1 MKKTL
6 LKQYS
11 FLNIFKSLIIISV
24 VIYTI
29 FFLISIEGQLEII
42 SQTDNP
48 LILIISVLTY
58 ILFLVSSVG
67 GIMIINFLFKLD
79 KTKKNNLEGEKTNYY
94 GSGEKLSEG
103 TYKDGELDG
112 LFTEW
117 YENGQKKKEGTYKDG
132 KKDGLWT
139 DWYENGQKEVDSFY
153 KNGIPDSIWTFY
165 KDDKTDK
172 IITILDGKKI
182 KESKFF
188 LSSEQ
193 IEYEVG
199 FNSDGKLDGSYTHW
213 NNNGQVIKSGFFK
226 NGERDSLWIFFKG
239 QIGDI
244 VNKIDSSGTYKSDKK
259 EGRWYFQTK
268 NKRNDEVYKN
278 GILQSEWT
286 FYTEVGSGKYDVTY
300 RGWNHPIGSF
310 TDSLGNKYTG
320 DLILGS
326 ISSEQTV
333 IFGRELKPFFCYD
346 FSKYP
351 FSIGTLKNYK
361 EIGNYIYWYEKGQ
374 KSKEGKYLDGNEI
387 GKWTYWS
394 PNGKETSE
402 LICDEINKCNG
413 EKTWWYKNGQKKRIE
428 SYKDGELL
436 YTKCWNIKG
445 NNCDECGET
454 IWSQQCE

>member
-6 LKQYS
+6 SEQYS

-172 IITILDGKKI
+172 IIT
-182 KESKFF
+182 
-188 LSSEQ
+188 
-193 IEYEVG
+193 
-199 FNSDGKLDGSYTHW
+199 
-213 NNNGQVIKSGFFK
+213 
-226 NGERDSLWIFFKG
+226 
-239 QIGDI
+239 
-244 VNKIDSSGTYKSDKK
+244 
-259 EGRWYFQTK
+259 
-268 NKRNDEVYKN
+268 
-278 GILQSEWT
+278 
-286 FYTEVGSGKYDVTY
+286 
-300 RGWNHPIGSF
+300 
-310 TDSLGNKYTG
+310 
-320 DLILGS
+320 
-326 ISSEQTV
+326 
-333 IFGRELKPFFCYD
+333 
-346 FSKYP
+346 
-351 FSIGTLKNYK
+351 
-361 EIGNYIYWYEKGQ
+361 
-374 KSKEGKYLDGNEI
+374 
-387 GKWTYWS
+387 
-394 PNGKETSE
+394 
-402 LICDEINKCNG
+402 
-413 EKTWWYKNGQKKRIE
+413 
-428 SYKDGELL
+428 
-436 YTKCWNIKG
+436 
-445 NNCDECGET
+445 
-454 IWSQQCE
+454 